1 MYLLNSLKDARK
13 SSNDLPE
20 KTNHPQEFRN
30 DTPFLEKNE
39 SNLLSLE
46 ENTITEIKNN
56 ATDKISVVSSKNL
69 LKKVMHDEE
78 NLESLDLYTVTFP
91 DHLKQGLHSAKFD
104 SLVLAP
110 DSLDT
115 TFLEDKK
122 NCNKQ
127 SNEDYFR
134 DCTNKAENKL
144 DEEQNLKNNGKLLE
158 DKGSGK
164 RLSSDSL
171 NDDRIKRC
179 NTGKQSESS
188 KNNETNSKLAK
199 SKDIKSCSASIPK
212 ITVTQEAS
220 DIVLQMERKNSSVR
234 KDINVSDVSVPKKK
248 SVTSIKVDSKN
259 ETPKN
264 SNLLNVVNKNKLP
277 ISEISP
283 SLLPTNIN
291 VRPKITGLE
300 DISNDNDDFQEQ
312 IPSIKNIQ
320 NEDSWDACDKKKSVV
335 KKRVIK
341 SIKTTSKYKMTLDA
355 PALNYK
361 KPSYKQTK
369 LSKSIF
375 QPKSS
380 AVNKKSSNRL
390 SEIENIIPVVTVEE
404 DAFPTAQEHYLTST
418 PYDPIKS
425 PGVIDIDATFVPENF
440 NLENKQC
447 ITTNVKKNAVEKSH
461 LKNGSLFS
469 NISFPE
475 ELQSVTSENLIENAN
490 GNFFFIYISFKF
502 NILNLI
508 KYSY

>member
-1 MYLLNSLKDARK
+1 MYFLNSSKDALK
-13 SSNDLPE
+13 SSNDSPE
-20 KTNHPQEFRN
+20 KTNHPQKFKN
-30 DTPFLEKNE
+30 DMPFFEKNK
-39 SNLLSLE
+39 SDLLSLE
-46 ENTITEIKNN
+46 GNTITEIKIN
-56 ATDKISVVSSKNL
+56 ATDKAPVVSNKNL

-91 DHLKQGLHSAKFD
+91 EHLKQGLHSAKFD

-122 NCNKQ
+122 NCSKQ
-127 SNEDYFR
+127 SNENHIR
-134 DCTNKAENKL
+134 DCANKAENKL
-144 DEEQNLKNNGKLLE
+144 EFMLDGDQNLKNSGKVQE

-199 SKDIKSCSASIPK
+199 SKDIKNCCTSMPK
-212 ITVTQEAS
+212 ITVTEEAS
-220 DIVLQMERKNSSVR
+220 SIFSQIERKNSSVR
-234 KDINVSDVSVPKKK
+234 KDINILDASVPKKK
-248 SVTSIKVDSKN
+248 NLTIITVDSKN

-264 SNLLNVVNKNKLP
+264 SNLLNVVNKSKLP

-283 SLLPTNIN
+283 SLLPTNAN
-291 VRPKITGLE
+291 VRPKITDLE
-300 DISNDNDDFQEQ
+300 DISNDNDDFQEL
-312 IPSIKNIQ
+312 IPSIKNVQ
-320 NEDSWDACDKKKSVV
+320 NEDSWDACDKKKSIV

-341 SIKTTSKYKMTLDA
+341 NIKTTTKYKMTLDA
-355 PALNYK
+355 PSLNYK

-375 QPKSS
+375 QPKSC
-380 AVNKKSSNRL
+380 AFNKKSPNRL
-390 SEIENIIPVVTVEE
+390 SEIENIIPVATVEE
-404 DAFPTAQEHYLTST
+404 DTLPTAQNRYVTST
-418 PYDPIKS
+418 PYDTVKS
-425 PGVIDIDATFVPENF
+425 PSVVDIDATFVPENF
-440 NLENKQC
+440 NLESRQR

-490 GNFFFIYISFKF
+490 GK
-502 NILNLI
+502 
-508 KYSY
+508 